1 MNPGLLAPL
10 LAYGDAL
17 DRKDWASARACF
29 LPEVEADYRALR
41 GTREVLSAEAF
52 VARREAAL
60 APLLTRHRVEPL
72 EVEEQGGKARVRSRY
87 RIERVDPRRPAPN
100 HLHTEGEYE
109 HRLRRYPEGWRIV
122 AVRQTLTFEDGDR
135 SIRVGAA
142 QAPEASR

>member
-29 LPEVEADYRALR
+29 LPEV
-41 GTREVLSAEAF
+41 
-52 VARREAAL
+52 EAAL

-122 AVRQTLTFEDGDR
+122 AVRQTLTFKDGDR